1 MPANDEPHGV
11 FSLNPKQQSV
21 VVMGSGSEVT
31 RALVLNVTRLAGLFG
46 NASIGYRISGG
57 IEEVMDMKE
66 ILGGHSEGR
75 MFFREGQTFST
86 MTVFI
91 SSQVQMVLLMHALNK
106 LGQIVALGNRHD
118 VFLLF
123 SL

>member
-31 RALVLNVTRLAGLFG
+31 RAFVLNVTRLAGLFG
-46 NASIGYRISGG
+46 NVSIGYRISGG

-66 ILGGHSEGR
+66 ILGGQAEGR
-75 MFFREGQTFST
+75 MFFREGQTFSN

-91 SSQVQMVLLMHALNK
+91 SSQVQMVLFMHALNK
-106 LGQIVALGNRHD
+106 LGQQIKYTI
-118 VFLLF
+118 LLF
-123 SL
+123 

>member
-46 NASIGYRISGG
+46 NVSIGYKISGG
-57 IEEVMDMKE
+57 VEDVMDIQE
-66 ILGGHSEGR
+66 ILAGQAEGR

-91 SSQVQMVLLMHALNK
+91 SNQVQMVLLMHSLNK
-106 LGQIVALGNRHD
+106 LCCFREPT
-118 VFLLF
+118 
-123 SL
+123 